1 MRSSDF
7 PLADDGGGWRTR
19 LAGLLRAIDLRAV
32 AVVLAIFLT
41 TRLLLLLVIF
51 LSSAAIPMP
60 SGTFGYAISDNIVL
74 DGLIRHDSW
83 WYVGIIEHGYT
94 IGDVQ
99 TGVQGTVTFFPLY
112 PLLVKGVA
120 ALTGNIFVA
129 GVVVSQVAF
138 LAALGFLYGLAR
150 REFDDETAA
159 RAVFYLA
166 AAPSTIFCAAM
177 YTESL
182 FIALVC
188 ATFYFSGRRMWEW
201 AAAAGALAAATRNTG
216 VLLAAVIALEGLSQQ
231 GLRLRPERMIGA
243 TTTDTV
249 RLWRDYVGR
258 QMRVVLASW
267 PSLLAACYVPIGLV
281 AYMAFLSLT
290 FGDPL
295 GFIHA
300 QASWG
305 RSTGAGSILN
315 ILTNIKTNLSLGDN
329 IWVGQI
335 NTLTL
340 LNLLATLGFA
350 PLVLMAVIKLRPAYG
365 IYAALTFYAP
375 LSTGSIGSM
384 ARYVLML
391 IPCFLLLAVWGRR
404 SWVDRLVLGVFLP
417 LTTYFA
423 IMFSHWYFVG

>member
-1 MRSSDF
+1 MRSSDRS
-7 PLADDGGGWRTR
+7 LSAGGGRR
-19 LAGLLRAIDLRAV
+19 AQLAGLLRGFDLRAV
-32 AVVLAIFLT
+32 GVVLAIFLT

-60 SGTFGYAISDNIVL
+60 SGTFGYASPDNIVI

-83 WYVGIIEHGYT
+83 WYVGIIEHGYAL
-94 IGDVQ
+94 GDAQ
-99 TGVQGTVTFFPLY
+99 TGAQGTVTFFPLY

-120 ALTGNIFVA
+120 ALTGDIFVA
-129 GVVVSQVAF
+129 GVVVSQLAF

-150 REFDDETAA
+150 REYDGETAA
-159 RAVFYLA
+159 RAIFYLA

-231 GLRLRPERMIGA
+231 GLRLRPERLLGPTPA
-243 TTTDTV
+243 ATV
-249 RLWRDYVGR
+249 RLWRDHLGR
-258 QMRVVLASW
+258 QARVVLASW
-267 PSLLAACYVPIGLV
+267 PGLLASCYVPIGLV
-281 AYMAFLSLT
+281 AYMVFLQLT

-315 ILTNIKTNLSLGDN
+315 ILSNITTNLSLGDN
-329 IWVGQI
+329 IWAGQI

-350 PLVLMAVIKLRPAYG
+350 PLVLMVAFKLRPAYAV
-365 IYAALTFYAP
+365 YTLLTFYAP

-404 SWVDRLVLGVFLP
+404 GWVDRLVLGVFLP
-417 LTTYFA
+417 LTAYFA